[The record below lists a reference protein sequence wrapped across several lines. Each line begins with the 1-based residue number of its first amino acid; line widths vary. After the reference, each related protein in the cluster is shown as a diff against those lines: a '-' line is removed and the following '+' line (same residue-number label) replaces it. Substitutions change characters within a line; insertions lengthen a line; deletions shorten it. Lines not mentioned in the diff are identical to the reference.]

1 MKNVKN
7 IVKIFIVMSVLF
19 TLASC
24 KKDKDENGASG
35 AVAGKFDY
43 QNNSNN
49 INSGDYR
56 GGNGDGAWLYFLT
69 PDFNSVQIRF
79 KNLGNYV
86 IPIGS
91 FTYKNGA
98 PYNTA
103 TNFAGG
109 AVTVN
114 NVTDEING
122 GTVVIAKDDDKYT
135 ITFDATTGKG
145 PLKGSY
151 TGTLKKI

>member
-1 MKNVKN
+1 MKNLKN
-7 IVKIFIVMSVLF
+7 IVKMFIVLGVFF

-24 KKDKDENGASG
+24 KKDKDEK
-35 AVAGKFDY
+35 AGDTAGTFDY
-43 QNNSNN
+43 QNQNN
-49 INSGDYR
+49 TINSGDYR
-56 GGNGDGAWLYFLT
+56 AGNGDGAWLYFLT
-69 PDFNSVQIRF
+69 PEFNSVQIRF

-109 AVTVN
+109 AVSIN
-114 NVTDEING
+114 NVADEING
-122 GTVVIAKDDDKYT
+122 GKVDITKDGDTYT
-135 ITFDATTGKG
+135 ITFDVTTAKG

-151 TGTLKKI
+151 KGVLKKI

>member
-1 MKNVKN
+1 MKNFKN
-7 IVKIFIVMSVLF
+7 IVKMLIVLSVFL

-24 KKDKDENGASG
+24 KKDKDESDGAG

-69 PDFNSVQIRF
+69 PEFNSVQIRF

-86 IPIGS
+86 IPIGT

-122 GTVVIAKDDDKYT
+122 GTVAIAKDGDAYT
-135 ITFDATTGKG
+135 ITINATTAKG

-151 TGTLKKI
+151 TGILKKI

>member
-1 MKNVKN
+1 MKNFKN
-7 IVKIFIVMSVLF
+7 IVKTLIVLSVFF

-24 KKDKDENGASG
+24 KKDKEDPAGTDS
-35 AVAGKFDY
+35 VSGKFEY

-56 GGNGDGAWLYFLT
+56 AGNGDGAWLYFLT
-69 PDFNSVQIRF
+69 PEFNGVQIRF
-79 KNLGNYV
+79 KSLGNYV
-86 IPIGS
+86 IPTGS

-98 PYNTA
+98 PYNSA

-109 AVTVN
+109 SITIN
-114 NVTDEING
+114 NVTDEVNG
-122 GTVVIAKDDDKYT
+122 GTVVISKDGDSHT
-135 ITFDATTGKG
+135 ITFNLTTTKG

-151 TGTLKKI
+151 TGILKKI

>member
-1 MKNVKN
+1 MKNIKN
-7 IVKIFIVMSVLF
+7 IMKMLIVLGVFFSLS
-19 TLASC
+19 SC
-24 KKDKDENGASG
+24 KKDKEETNEGAI
-35 AVAGKFDY
+35 AGKFDY
-43 QNNSNN
+43 QNSSNN

-69 PDFNSVQIRF
+69 PEFNSVQIRF

-86 IPIGS
+86 IPTGS

-114 NVTDEING
+114 NVTDEVNG
-122 GTVVIAKDDDKYT
+122 GTVVIAKDGDNYT
-135 ITFDATTGKG
+135 VTFNVTTAKG

-151 TGTLKKI
+151 TGLLKKI

>member
-1 MKNVKN
+1 MKNLKK
-7 IVKIFIVMSVLF
+7 IVKMLIVLSVFFSLS
-19 TLASC
+19 SC
-24 KKDKDENGASG
+24 KKDKDDDGGSG

-43 QNNSNN
+43 QNSSNN

-69 PDFNSVQIRF
+69 PEFNSVQIRF

-109 AVTVN
+109 AVTIN

-122 GTVVIAKDDDKYT
+122 GTVAIAKDGDSYSIT
-135 ITFDATTGKG
+135 INATTAKG
-145 PLKGSY
+145 PLKGNY
-151 TGTLKKI
+151 TGVLKKI

>member
-1 MKNVKN
+1 MKNLKN
-7 IVKIFIVMSVLF
+7 IMKMFIVLGVFF

-24 KKDKDENGASG
+24 KKDKDQNEGAT
-35 AVAGKFDY
+35 ACAFDY
-43 QNNSNN
+43 QNQSNT

-56 GGNGDGAWLYFLT
+56 AGNGDGAWIYLLT
-69 PDFNSVQIRF
+69 PEFNSVQIRF

-98 PYNTA
+98 PYNSA

-109 AVTVN
+109 FVSIN
-114 NVTDEING
+114 NVVDEING
-122 GTVVIAKDDDKYT
+122 GTVDIAKDGENYT
-135 ITFDATTGKG
+135 ITINASTTKG
-145 PLKGSY
+145 PLKGSFK
-151 TGTLKKI
+151 GVLKKI

>member
-1 MKNVKN
+1 MLKIL
-7 IVKIFIVMSVLF
+7 IVLSVFF

-24 KKDKDENGASG
+24 KKDKNDDGGTG

-69 PDFNSVQIRF
+69 PEFNSVQIRF
-79 KNLGNYV
+79 KNLGDYV
-86 IPIGS
+86 IPVGS

-98 PYNTA
+98 PYNAT

-109 AVTVN
+109 AVTIN

-122 GTVVIAKDDDKYT
+122 GTVVIAKDGDKYT
-135 ITFDATTGKG
+135 ITINASTTKG

-151 TGTLKKI
+151 TGVLKKI

>member
-1 MKNVKN
+1 MKNFKTIMKMLIILGV
-7 IVKIFIVMSVLF
+7 FF
-19 TLASC
+19 TLSSC
-24 KKDKDENGASG
+24 KKDKEEGEGAG
-35 AVAGKFDY
+35 TIAGKFDY
-43 QNNSNN
+43 QNSSNN

-69 PDFNSVQIRF
+69 PEFNSVQIRF

-109 AVTVN
+109 AVTIN

-122 GTVVIAKDDDKYT
+122 GSVVISKDGDKYN
-135 ITFDATTGKG
+135 ITFNATTAKG
-145 PLKGSY
+145 PLKGNY
-151 TGTLKKI
+151 TGELKKI